1 MPKKKEIKESS
12 SLVELCI
19 TALEEKQ
26 VSQLET
32 YDVRGNSPITDY
44 FIVGTVKNERQ
55 AKAAGQNLLRQLKN
69 SGVRPFHADQVL
81 DSSTWT
87 VVDCIDVIVHLFTEA
102 ARDFYNIEELWKKSE
117 E

>member
-1 MPKKKEIKESS
+1 MPKNAIKKNDN
-12 SLVELCI
+12 LVKDC
-19 TALEEKQ
+19 TAALEEKQ
-26 VSQLET
+26 VANIAV
-32 YDVRGNSPITDY
+32 YDVRGKSPITDY

-69 SGVRPFHADQVL
+69 IGVKPFHSDTVL

-87 VVDCIDVIVHLFTEA
+87 VIDYIDVIIHLFTEES
-102 ARDFYNIEELWKKSE
+102 RKFYNIEELWKKSE